1 MPSRR
6 VYSTEQGR
14 ICPLCNKPIHGGTR
28 CQPKTPAPNGD
39 GIVRLR
45 RETKGRKGAGV
56 TLIDGLPLVDA
67 ELKILAKQ
75 IKQHCSSGGAIKTGI
90 IEIQGDHRN
99 LIKSL
104 LEKKGYTVKL
114 AGG

>member
-1 MPSRR
+1 MSSRR
-6 VYSTEQGR
+6 VYSTDQGR
-14 ICPLCNKPIHGGTR
+14 ICPQCDQIAHRGPCTTSQSISQ
-28 CQPKTPAPNGD
+28 CD

-56 TLIDGLPLVDA
+56 TIIDGLPLSGA
-67 ELKILAKQ
+67 ELKTLAKYL
-75 IKQHCSSGGAIKTGI
+75 KQRCSSGGAIKSGI
-90 IEIQGDHRN
+90 IEIQGDHRT

-104 LEKKGYTVKL
+104 LEQEGYKVKL

>member
-67 ELKILAKQ
+67 ELKTLAKK

-90 IEIQGDHRN
+90 IEIQGDHRTA
-99 LIKSL
+99 IKSL
-104 LEKKGYTVKL
+104 LEQKGFTVKL

>member
-56 TLIDGLPLVDA
+56 TLIDGLPLTGA
-67 ELKILAKQ
+67 ELKSLTKYLKQ
-75 IKQHCSSGGAIKTGI
+75 RCSSGGAIKSGI
-90 IEIQGDHRN
+90 VEIQGDHRA

-104 LEKKGYTVKL
+104 LEQKGYTVKL